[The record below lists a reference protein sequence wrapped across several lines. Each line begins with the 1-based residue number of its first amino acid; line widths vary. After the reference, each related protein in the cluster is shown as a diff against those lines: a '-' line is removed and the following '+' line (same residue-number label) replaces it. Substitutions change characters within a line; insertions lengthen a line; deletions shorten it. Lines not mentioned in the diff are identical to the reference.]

1 MEIWKDVL
9 NYEGLY
15 QVSNLGRVKSLKR
28 KVRHF
33 SGERLVLERIL
44 KGGVND
50 KGYILVNLGKKG
62 TKKVF
67 AVHKLVAIAFLNH
80 KPCGYKLVVDHID
93 NNKLNNKLENLQII
107 TQQENVLKSKINFT
121 QHFEGVPITPY
132 TRKNIFPKK
141 NEKTKKKRCKCCGR
155 L

>member
-33 SGERLVLERIL
+33 SGERLVPERIL

-121 QHFEGVPITPY
+121 QHFEGVSITPY
-132 TRKNIFPKK
+132 MRKNIFPKNFK
-141 NEKTKKKRCKCCGR
+141 KTKKKRCKCCGS